1 MPRTE
6 CGNDGLFPAISSAE
20 ALSAADTANYGSVT
34 TDTDQDTFDLMFQ
47 TMPYEVSEPV
57 MWSAQFV
64 DAAYNP
70 FLTRSYSGFDG

>member
-1 MPRTE
+1 VI
-6 CGNDGLFPAISSAE
+6 DSV
-20 ALSAADTANYGSVT
+20 NYDSIA
-34 TDTDQDTFDLMFQ
+34 TDEDQDAFNLMFQ

-70 FLTRSYSGFDG
+70 FLTRPYSGFEGG